1 MDKIFKDIDAKII
14 DKFEKSISDIVSI
27 YLINSATNQ
36 GLIDDN
42 MKEYIIH
49 NI

>member
-1 MDKIFKDIDAKII
+1 MDKIFNNIDIKII
-14 DKFEKSISDIVSI
+14 DKFEKSVSEILSI
-27 YLINSATNQ
+27 YLITSANKQ
-36 GLIDDN
+36 GIIDDN